1 MENINDYS
9 FKPVLNPDWF
19 LFSSNWDVTEILDI
33 DDSLGMCWA
42 KISSVLDKK
51 NDDWEKLVE
60 LGFHE
65 FNLNMFINTL
75 ILFNYK
81 YKTCRSNNIKLMLE
95 MINSG
100 RIPHEQFIEYLRSV
114 RGMLEREVSKLAI
127 SVADDISMSGLLFVV
142 NETNS
147 TIHFK
152 SKAIPVF
159 YSTSY
164 DEISMFS
171 FTSLPDM
178 NLYLNYSN
186 VANFTGEDCA
196 VKFKKFV
203 KDKSVLFDK
212 SNSMVIYTLPRFDM
226 KKAAGLFYAT
236 YLFNAW
242 ANESEFNPHI
252 IEDVISKIDG
262 NETCLAFT
270 PEV

>member
-19 LFSSNWDVTEILDI
+19 LFSSNWDINDILDI
-33 DDSLGMCWA
+33 DDSLGMCWG

-51 NDDWEKLVE
+51 NEDWEKLVE

-75 ILFNYK
+75 TLFNYK
-81 YKTCRSNNIKLMLE
+81 YKKCYSNNIKLMLE

-100 RIPHEQFIEYLRSV
+100 RIPHEQFIEYLMSV
-114 RGMLEREVSKLAI
+114 RGMLEREVSKLAV

-186 VANFTGEDCA
+186 VANFIGEDCA
-196 VKFKKFV
+196 TKFKKFV
-203 KDKSVLFDK
+203 KDKSSLFDK
-212 SNSMVIYTLPRFDM
+212 ANSMVIYTLPRFDM

-252 IEDVISKIDG
+252 IEDVIAKIDG
-262 NETCLAFT
+262 NDTCLAFA